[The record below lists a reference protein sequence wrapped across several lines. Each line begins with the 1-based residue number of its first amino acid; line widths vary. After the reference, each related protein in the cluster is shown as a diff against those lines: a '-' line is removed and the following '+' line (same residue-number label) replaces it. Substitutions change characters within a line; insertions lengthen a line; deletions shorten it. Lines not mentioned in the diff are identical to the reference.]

1 MYGLKLSLY
10 LENALSEGVEKDMNV
25 KRFIKSLGSRDA
37 SKILLMRYFDRF
49 RRNAFNNGKC
59 INEKQYEACITRL
72 YHTVEKGLA
81 YENYRAGFG
90 KDNIMTLISTME
102 EYSKIY
108 GCDAEFYRTAIDVL
122 QQYVRKNL
130 IYDFHNEEIENRI
143 AQLPGKSNEKGGVIE
158 FVPWTEEKLQHTNYK
173 DFVLNRHSIRHFSDE
188 TVMVDEIEKAFEL
201 AQHTPSACNRQGW
214 KTYIVQDK
222 ATIAEVLKYQ
232 NGNRG
237 FGQEID
243 KLLLITADLC
253 YFNKD
258 RELFQAYIDGGM
270 YAMSMLNA
278 LHYYRLGTIPLS
290 AALIIEQENAVRKI
304 MRISDS
310 EVFILYIGVGKYPAT
325 CQTTRSERHA
335 PYYELR

>member
-1 MYGLKLSLY
+1 
-10 LENALSEGVEKDMNV
+10 MNV
-25 KRFIKSLGSRDA
+25 KFFINSLRSRN
-37 SKILLMRYFDRF
+37 KELLMQYYNRF
-49 RRNAFNNGKC
+49 SRNAFKNGKC
-59 INEKQYEACITRL
+59 VNEKQYEACITRL
-72 YHTVEKGLA
+72 YHTVEKGLS

-90 KDNIMTLISTME
+90 KDSIMTLISTME
-102 EYSKIY
+102 EYSKTF
-108 GCDAEFYRTAIDVL
+108 GCDAEFYCTAIDVL
-122 QQYVRKNL
+122 QQYVKKNS
-130 IYDFHNEEIENRI
+130 IHGFHDEEIENRVT
-143 AQLPGKSNEKGGVIE
+143 QLRGRGNEKGGVIE
-158 FVPWTEEKLQHTNYK
+158 FVPWTEEELQNRNYK
-173 DFVLNRHSIRHFSDE
+173 DFIMNRHSIRHFSEE
-188 TVMVDEIEKAFEL
+188 TVKVNEIEKALEL

-222 ATIAEVLKYQ
+222 STISEVLKYQ

-243 KLLLITADLC
+243 KLLLVTADLC

-270 YAMSMLNA
+270 YAMSMINA
-278 LHYYRLGTIPLS
+278 LHYYRLGSIPLS
-290 AALIIEQENAVRKI
+290 AALTIEQENAVRKI